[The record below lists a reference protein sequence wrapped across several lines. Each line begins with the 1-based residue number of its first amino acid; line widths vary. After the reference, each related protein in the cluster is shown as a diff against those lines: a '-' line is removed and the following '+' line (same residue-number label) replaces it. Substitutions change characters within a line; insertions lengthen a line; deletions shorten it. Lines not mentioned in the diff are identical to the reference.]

1 MTKPPERP
9 KICHI
14 LHHDK
19 LPSVLK
25 AGFLYSDKIITA
37 NNSNGTTIGMSKI
50 KRRRLEECELS
61 SHPGLFVGECVPF
74 YFCPRS
80 VMLYLIHM
88 RNHELEYQGGQSPII
103 HLVADLEDTVKW
115 AEQNNKR
122 WVFTSSNAGSLYFD
136 DFCDLS
142 QLNEI
147 DWGAVETHYWQKQ
160 REAKQAE
167 FLIETCFPWE
177 LVEQIGVISTQYDR
191 LVNSQLT
198 TTAHKPKINV
208 RPNWYY

>member
-1 MTKPPERP
+1 MTKIPERP

-14 LHHDK
+14 IHHDK

-25 AGFLYSDKIITA
+25 DGFLYSDKIITA
-37 NNSNGTTIGMSKI
+37 ANPNGTMIGLSNI

-61 SHPGLFVGECVPF
+61 SYPGLFVGECVPF

-88 RNHELEYQGGQSPII
+88 RNQELEYQGGQSPII
-103 HLVADLEDTVKW
+103 HLVADLKDTVKW
-115 AEQNNKR
+115 AEQHNQR
-122 WVFTSSNAGSLYFD
+122 WVFTSSNAGSLYFE

-147 DWGAVETHYWQKQ
+147 DWEAVQSHSWQKQ
-160 REAKQAE
+160 RESKQAE

-177 LVEQIGVISTQYDR
+177 LVEQIGVISTQYDKI
-191 LVNSQLT
+191 VNSQLAA
-198 TTAHKPKINV
+198 TAHKPKINV
-208 RPNWYY
+208 RPKWYY